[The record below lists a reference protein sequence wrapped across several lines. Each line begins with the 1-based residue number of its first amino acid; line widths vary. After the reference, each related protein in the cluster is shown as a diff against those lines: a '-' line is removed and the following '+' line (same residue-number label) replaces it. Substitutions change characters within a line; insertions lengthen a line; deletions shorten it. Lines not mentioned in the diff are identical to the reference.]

1 MIKIVED
8 GGVCTPLGFSSG
20 AVSADIKGNKSGKL
34 DLGILL
40 SEVPCEVAST
50 FTKNRMKAAPVIAAE
65 KQMHDGGEF
74 FGVLV
79 NSGNANACTGKQGI
93 DDYFKI
99 TSSFAHKLGL
109 KKKSLFMSS
118 TGVIG
123 VRLPVDKIL
132 SKADDLLDSIDDD
145 DILFSKAIMTTDTK
159 PKRIAVLVETD
170 NGIYVVGGT
179 AKGAGMIAP
188 SMATMLAFITTDAMV
203 EGSILQKVLNN
214 AVESSFNSITV
225 DGDMSTND
233 TCFIFANGLS
243 GIKIAK
249 PEEIEKFQTAVKFV
263 CDHLAKE
270 IVMDGEG
277 ATKLVHIQID
287 NAKSY
292 EDAKNCAF
300 KIANSPLV
308 KTMFFG
314 SDPNWGRLMASIGAS
329 LIDIDPETVDIY
341 FNDIK
346 YVENSVL
353 IDPSLEKDIHEIML
367 GREYLIRIDLKVGNH
382 SCRVMT
388 SDFSYDYIKIN
399 ADYRS

>member
-1 MIKIVED
+1 MVRIVED

-40 SEVPCEVAST
+40 SEVPCEVAAT
-50 FTKNRMKAAPVIAAE
+50 FTKNRMKAAPIIAAE
-65 KQMHDGGEF
+65 KQLMDGGKF
-74 FGVLV
+74 SGVLV
-79 NSGNANACTGKQGI
+79 NSGNANACTGRQGVE
-93 DDYFKI
+93 DYFRIVSHFEDK
-99 TSSFAHKLGL
+99 FGL
-109 KKKSLFMSS
+109 EKNSLFMSS

-123 VRLPVDKIL
+123 VRLPLDKIL
-132 SKADDLLDSIDDD
+132 SKADDLLNSVDDED
-145 DILFSKAIMTTDTK
+145 TLFSKAIMTTDTK
-159 PKRIAVLVETD
+159 PKRIAVLVETN
-170 NGIYVVGGT
+170 NGVYVVGGA

-188 SMATMLAFITTDAMV
+188 SMATMLAFITTDAIV
-203 EGSILQKVLNN
+203 EGNVLQKVLSN
-214 AVESSFNSITV
+214 AVERSFNSITV

-233 TCFIFANGLS
+233 TCFIFSNGLS
-243 GIKIAK
+243 GIRVAK
-249 PEEIEKFQTAVKFV
+249 SEDVERFQTAVNVV
-263 CDHLAKE
+263 CEHLAKE

-277 ATKLVHIQID
+277 ATKLVHIQVD

-292 EDAKNCAF
+292 EDAKRCAF

-329 LIDIDPETVDIY
+329 LIDINPETVDIY

-367 GREYLIRIDLKVGNH
+367 GREYLIRIDLKIGSQ

-388 SDFSYDYIKIN
+388 SDFSYDYVKIN